1 MKAKILAGAVAA
13 LMYGGVA
20 VANDGDCP
28 PPQASASQNQQGTM
42 VAQAQQNDMS
52 GDGTLQEDDVII
64 LETQPVPDGSGNSS
78 QDGMGGSG
86 DQGLDDSG
94 MGGSGDQGLDDSGMG
109 GSGQQGSKAQG
120 DIYMNVPVRCEP
132 VGQQGTG
139 GSGQE
144 SMTPPPA
151 ATPPPPATPP
161 PAAPQG
167 THDSEQLVVPPA
179 PPLGTGGSG
188 QPSAPV
194 YPEPESTYAPDAVG
208 GSGLATTPPP
218 SDFQPSAERAGRT
231 EVKKE
236 EHNKIKGLSVMLG
249 GGVEG
254 YTGALAP
261 QISPGATAGVR
272 AAIRPSKVLG
282 LELGYTGALNN
293 IRNEETGTSGPDL
306 VRNGGQAVLTLGITP
321 TAWQPYL
328 LGGIGINNYNFRGGE
343 ALGYRDDTVGNVPAG
358 VGLRGH
364 VGHFVVDARANYN
377 FLFDKD
383 FAPGIERGGG
393 DFEGGGSYQG
403 TVSIGGTF

>member
-1 MKAKILAGAVAA
+1 MPSPRLAGRRAGNNLHVCHSTMEAWMKAKILAGAVAA

-28 PPQASASQNQQGTM
+28 PPQASTSQGQQDAM
-42 VAQAQQNDMS
+42 VAQAQQEDLG
-52 GDGTLQEDDVII
+52 GDDLLQEDDTII
-64 LETQPVPDGSGNSS
+64 LETEPVPDVSGQQSQGS
-78 QDGMGGSG
+78 MGI
-86 DQGLDDSG
+86 
-94 MGGSGDQGLDDSGMG
+94 G
-109 GSGQQGSKAQG
+109 GSGQQPSNAQG
-120 DIYMNVPVRCEP
+120 EVYMNMPVRCEP

-151 ATPPPPATPP
+151 A
-161 PAAPQG
+161 PQG
-167 THDSEQLVVPPA
+167 THDSEQLMVPPA
-179 PPLGTGGSG
+179 QPLGTGGSG
-188 QPSAPV
+188 QPSSKPV
-194 YPEPESTYAPDAVG
+194 YPEPESAYPPPEGATG
-208 GSGLATTPPP
+208 GSGIATTPPP
-218 SDFQPSAERAGRT
+218 SNFQPSAERA
-231 EVKKE
+231 EPMKAEKHE
-236 EHNKIKGLSVMLG
+236 EKNKIKGLSVMLG

-261 QISPGATAGVR
+261 QLSPGATAGVR
-272 AAIRPSKVLG
+272 AAIKPSKVLG

-293 IRNEETGTSGPDL
+293 IRHAETGASGPDL
-306 VRNGGQAVLTLGITP
+306 VRNGGQAVLTLGIAP

-328 LGGIGINNYNFRGGE
+328 LGGIGINDYNFRGGE
-343 ALGYRDDTVGNVPAG
+343 SLGYRDDTVGNVPAG
-358 VGLRGH
+358 LGLRGH

>member
-1 MKAKILAGAVAA
+1 MPSPRLAGCGAGNNLHVCHSTTEAWMKAKILAGAVAA

-20 VANDGDCP
+20 VADDGDCP
-28 PPQASASQNQQGTM
+28 PPQASTSQSQQDVM
-42 VAQAQQNDMS
+42 VAQAQQNDLS
-52 GDGTLQEDDVII
+52 GDDLLQEDDTII
-64 LETQPVPDGSGNSS
+64 LETEPVPDVSGQQS
-78 QDGMGGSG
+78 QDSMGI
-86 DQGLDDSG
+86 
-94 MGGSGDQGLDDSGMG
+94 G
-109 GSGQQGSKAQG
+109 GSGQQPSNAQG
-120 DIYMNVPVRCEP
+120 EVYMNVPVRCEP

-144 SMTPPPA
+144 SM
-151 ATPPPPATPP
+151 TPP

-188 QPSAPV
+188 QPSSEPV
-194 YPEPESTYAPDAVG
+194 YPEPESAYPPPESATG
-208 GSGLATTPPP
+208 GSGIATTPPP
-218 SDFQPSAERAGRT
+218 SNFQPSAERAEPMKAEKR
-231 EVKKE
+231 E
-236 EHNKIKGLSVMLG
+236 EKNKMKGLSVMLG

-261 QISPGATAGVR
+261 QLSPGATAGVR
-272 AAIRPSKVLG
+272 AAIKPSKVLG

-293 IRNEETGTSGPDL
+293 IRHAETGASGPDL
-306 VRNGGQAVLTLGITP
+306 VRNGGQAVLTLGIAP

-328 LGGIGINNYNFRGGE
+328 LGGIGINDYNFRGGE
-343 ALGYRDDTVGNVPAG
+343 SLGYRDDTVGNVPAG
-358 VGLRGH
+358 LGLRGH

-383 FAPGIERGGG
+383 FAPGIDRGGG

-403 TVSIGGTF
+403 TVSVGGTF

>member
-20 VANDGDCP
+20 VADEGDCP

-42 VAQAQQNDMS
+42 VAQAQQEDDLM
-52 GDGTLQEDDVII
+52 GDDTLQEDDTII
-64 LETQPVPDGSGNSS
+64 LETEPVPDVSGQQLPDSM
-78 QDGMGGSG
+78 GTGGSG
-86 DQGLDDSG
+86 QQGMDDPA
-94 MGGSGDQGLDDSGMG
+94 MG
-109 GSGQQGSKAQG
+109 GSGQQGSSAQG
-120 DIYMNVPVRCEP
+120 EVYMNVPVRCEP
-132 VGQQGTG
+132 VGQSQQGTG
-139 GSGQE
+139 GSGQGA
-144 SMTPPPA
+144 MTPAPA
-151 ATPPPPATPP
+151 VP

-167 THDSEQLVVPPA
+167 TQDSEQLVVPPA

-194 YPEPESTYAPDAVG
+194 YPEPESHYAPDDATG
-208 GSGLATTPPP
+208 GSGIATTPPP
-218 SDFQPSAERAGRT
+218 SDFQPSAERAEPMRA
-231 EVKKE
+231 EKKKDK
-236 EHNKIKGLSVMLG
+236 NKIKGLSVLIG

-261 QISPGATAGVR
+261 QLSPGGTAGVR
-272 AAIRPSKVLG
+272 AAIKPTSVLG

-293 IRNEETGTSGPDL
+293 IRHRETGTSGPDL
-306 VRNGGQAVLTLGITP
+306 VRNGGQAVLTLGIVP

-328 LGGIGINNYNFRGGE
+328 LGGIGINDYNFRGGE
-343 ALGYRDDTVGNVPAG
+343 SLGYRDDTVGNVPAG

-364 VGHFVVDARANYN
+364 VGHFTVDARANYN

-383 FAPGIERGGG
+383 FAPGIDPAG
-393 DFEGGGSYQG
+393 DDFQGGGSYQG